1 MSNLPSYHPH
11 PGVKDKLNAF
21 IDFPD
26 VTVENAKSGPLTGL
40 TFGVKDIYDVA
51 GYKTGCGNPDHY
63 AEIPVAQKSAYGVQR
78 LLDAGAKF
86 VGKTQT
92 DEFAWCISG
101 LSTHLPFPVN
111 SIAPDRTPGG
121 SSSGS
126 AAAVVGHLCD
136 IAVAS
141 DTQGSVRTPGSYCG
155 LIGLRTTHG
164 RIPMD
169 GCFKACPS
177 MDTFGWFAKDLETY
191 EKVAEVLLGPT
202 KKEVKDENKVKL
214 VTLNEFDEVL
224 MSEEEKEEYH
234 NMRKV
239 LEEVFGAAEIV
250 GFKRPLEELGKFV
263 THIRSYE
270 QWSLHGSWYSAKPRS
285 ITPQV
290 RERYEY
296 AKTVTKATHD
306 EYTKNRNEFREEL
319 RTLLGDSKLLVLPS
333 TPSVAPYSDVSPQYM
348 QNYRARAVKAL
359 NIASLSGFPQITL
372 PIGKVNGLPF
382 GISLIGQANDDELL
396 LKVARKVL
404 THVGKQ

>member
-1 MSNLPSYHPH
+1 M
-11 PGVKDKLNAF
+11 
-21 IDFPD
+21 
-26 VTVENAKSGPLTGL
+26 
-40 TFGVKDIYDVA
+40 
-51 GYKTGCGNPDHY
+51 
-63 AEIPVAQKSAYGVQR
+63 
-78 LLDAGAKF
+78 
-86 VGKTQT
+86 
-92 DEFAWCISG
+92 
-101 LSTHLPFPVN
+101 STHLPFPIN

-202 KKEVKDENKVKL
+202 KKEVKDVNKVKL

-250 GFKRPLEELGKFV
+250 GPFKVKYKTIKNCLKTCPEIHVLLFLCL
-263 THIRSYE
+263 SCPDPA
-270 QWSLHGSWYSAKPRS
+270 LPYSS
-285 ITPQV
+285 
-290 RERYEY
+290 
-296 AKTVTKATHD
+296 
-306 EYTKNRNEFREEL
+306 
-319 RTLLGDSKLLVLPS
+319 LPS
-333 TPSVAPYSDVSPQYM
+333 VP
-348 QNYRARAVKAL
+348 
-359 NIASLSGFPQITL
+359 
-372 PIGKVNGLPF
+372 
-382 GISLIGQANDDELL
+382 
-396 LKVARKVL
+396 
-404 THVGKQ
+404 